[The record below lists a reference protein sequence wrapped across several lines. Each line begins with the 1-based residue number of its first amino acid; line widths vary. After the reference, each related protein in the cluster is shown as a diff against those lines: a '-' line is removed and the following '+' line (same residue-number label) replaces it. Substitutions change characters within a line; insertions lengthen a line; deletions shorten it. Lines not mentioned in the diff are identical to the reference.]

1 MFIEYHR
8 SCQWHGV
15 QEKHLKHL
23 PSTGVSQTGKALSQ
37 STFFE
42 LGEIKHETNRIIPVH
57 PKDGLGIDLIP
68 SHVVPLT
75 QD

>member
-23 PSTGVSQTGKALSQ
+23 PSTGVSQAGNALSQ
-37 STFFE
+37 STVFE
-42 LGEIKHETNRIIPVH
+42 LGEIKHETKQIIPVYRIE
-57 PKDGLGIDLIP
+57 LR
-68 SHVVPLT
+68 
-75 QD
+75 